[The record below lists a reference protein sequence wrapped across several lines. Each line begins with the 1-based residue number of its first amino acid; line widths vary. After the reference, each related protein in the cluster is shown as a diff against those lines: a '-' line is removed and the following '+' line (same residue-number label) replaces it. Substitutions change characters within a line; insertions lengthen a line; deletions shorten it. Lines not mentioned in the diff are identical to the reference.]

1 MRRCI
6 PTAILVTMP
15 LLVIASPAHAQGA
28 LVLDTIV
35 RQFQQQAAGWAA
47 TLTSLAQGT
56 FFILAT
62 IELAWAGFRLAF
74 RQADVSE
81 WLAELVNQILF
92 LGFFLAVL
100 ENANTWGM
108 AIINSFRMAGRA
120 AGGVAVDPSQVF
132 TAGISVAQKV
142 SAQMSFWAPAA
153 STALLIAA
161 IVIVLCFA
169 YIAACMVVTLVQ
181 SYICVAA
188 GIINMAFGG
197 SRWTKDI
204 AVATLRYTISVGAK
218 LMMLQLLVSVGQ
230 NLITDWAD
238 NFTQVDNTGLFL
250 IIGASCVLAAVV
262 KTVPDEFQRVVGGAS
277 LASGSALIGTTAAV
291 GAGVAGVAAGMVGAG
306 AMAANSY
313 RLASAQM
320 NAADAK
326 AEASGGQAPE
336 RSRIS
341 RAAALTGGTAK
352 NLAMAPVRDVGR
364 RLAGDIG
371 SRHGVATWRMSA
383 DLANRRRLLSDDANK
398 PLPPRSPQPPGDS
411 SNSIS

>member
-1 MRRCI
+1 MRRFFSLA
-6 PTAILVTMP
+6 PLVAA
-15 LLVIASPAHAQGA
+15 LLVVASAAHAQGA
-28 LVLDTIV
+28 FVLDTIV
-35 RQFQQQAAGWAA
+35 QQFQSQATGWTA
-47 TLTSLAQGT
+47 TLTSLAENT
-56 FFILAT
+56 FYILAT

-92 LGFFLAVL
+92 LGFFLALL
-100 ENANTWGM
+100 ENANNWGTT
-108 AIINSFRMAGRA
+108 IINSFRVAGRA
-120 AGGVAVDPSQVF
+120 AGGAGVNPSGVF
-132 TAGISVAQKV
+132 TSGISVAQKV
-142 SAQMSFWAPAA
+142 SAQMSFWSPAA

-204 AVATLRYTISVGAK
+204 AIATIRYTVSVGAK

-230 NLITDWAD
+230 NLITDWAN

-262 KTVPDEFQRVVGGAS
+262 KTVPDEFQRIVGGAS

-306 AMAANSY
+306 PMAANSY

-320 NAADAK
+320 GAADAK
-326 AEASGGQAPE
+326 AAEANGGEAPQ
-336 RSRIS
+336 RSSIA
-341 RAAALTGGTAK
+341 RAAALTGGT
-352 NLAMAPVRDVGR
+352 
-364 RLAGDIG
+364 
-371 SRHGVATWRMSA
+371 TWRMSA
-383 DLANRRRLLSDDANK
+383 DLANQRRLLSDDMSK
-398 PLPPRSPQPPGDS
+398 PKPQPIPASTD
-411 SNSIS
+411 NSIS

>member
-1 MRRCI
+1 MHRYI
-6 PTAILVTMP
+6 FAVALTGT
-15 LLVIASPAHAQGA
+15 LLLGFGSPAHAQSA

-35 RQFQQQAAGWAA
+35 QQFQTQAAGWAA
-47 TLTSLAQGT
+47 TLTSLAQNT
-56 FFILAT
+56 FFILAI
-62 IELAWAGFRLAF
+62 IELAWAGLRLAF

-92 LGFFLAVL
+92 LGFFLAML
-100 ENANTWGM
+100 ENANTWGTT
-108 AIINSFRMAGRA
+108 IVNSFREAGRA
-120 AGGVAVDPSQVF
+120 AGGTAVDPSEVF

-161 IVIVLCFA
+161 IIIVLCFA

-204 AVATLRYTISVGAK
+204 AIATIRYTVSVGAK
-218 LMMLQLLVSVGQ
+218 LMMLQLLVSIGQ
-230 NLITDWAD
+230 NLITSWAEG
-238 NFTQVDNTGLFL
+238 FTQVNNTGLFL
-250 IIGASCVLAAVV
+250 IIGASCVLAAIV

-277 LASGSALIGTTAAV
+277 LSSGSALVGTAAAV
-291 GAGVAGVAAGMVGAG
+291 GAGVAGVAAGLAG
-306 AMAANSY
+306 APALAANAF
-313 RLASAQM
+313 RLSSAQLD
-320 NAADAK
+320 ASDAK
-326 AEASGGQAPE
+326 AAEANGGQAPE
-336 RSRIS
+336 RSRIA

-352 NLAMAPVRDVGR
+352 NFAMAPVRDVGR

-371 SRHGVATWRMSA
+371 ARHGVATWRMSA
-383 DLANRRRLLSDDANK
+383 DLANRRRLLSDDASK
-398 PLPPRSPQPPGDS
+398 PAPPPPSGG
-411 SNSIS
+411 NGNTIS